1 MVARKLVVWNSSLLL
16 IALLL
21 IWGLFALQLPQENSA
36 IEANSLAWLLI
47 QNYTLPR
54 MTIAILAGV
63 ALGLASL
70 LLQQIVNNPLASDS
84 TLGVG
89 SGAQLLLFI
98 ATLFVPNLL
107 TWGTTIIA
115 FLGALLALVTVF
127 LLAWRQTLSPLL
139 LILAGLVVN
148 LYFGAISATLML
160 FYPEESRGLMIWGAG
175 SLVQESWQDSWQLF
189 GLLLPAILLLAILQR
204 PLAILGLNESNAKS
218 LGVSVQKVRVFGLLL
233 AAYLV
238 AIVVSRVG
246 MLGFIGFIAAA
257 LSRQLGVRSFKMQ
270 MLQTAYLAAMLLL
283 ITDLILQLLLEYYQL
298 NLPTGAV
305 TSLLGTPLLLW
316 LMFRHLPQGRYL
328 QTSQTHAVVRLSQRY
343 YTWLILFAL
352 LLVLILALMVGR
364 SDQGWQINWQQSLL
378 TLRYPRMSYAFVA
391 GVLLALAGVLL
402 QRISFNAMAS
412 PELLGITSGVSFGV
426 LVVIFLFAQANI
438 VDFWIAG
445 VIGALIVLLLL
456 IGLNHHSGM
465 LAERILLT
473 GMSLTALFDAV
484 QRIILASGDFRLQQL
499 LSWTSGSTY
508 YAENSL
514 AILLLLMS
522 GIAVIGALSIA
533 KWLDLLGL
541 QAVMAQSLG
550 LNLNYVRWWLILFSA
565 GLTAIAT
572 LMIGPLSFIGL
583 LAPHFA
589 KFLGFYHARSQL
601 ISSALLGG
609 IVMTLADWLG
619 RQILFPYEIPAGL
632 MATLLGGS
640 YFLFLVRKL

>member
-1 MVARKLVVWNSSLLL
+1 MVKRKFIVWNSCLLL
-16 IALLL
+16 IAILL
-21 IWGLFALQLPQENSA
+21 ILGLFALQLPQQDSA
-36 IEANSLAWLLI
+36 IEVKSLAWLLI

-54 MTIAILAGV
+54 MIMAILAGI

-89 SGAQLLLFI
+89 SGAQFLLFI
-98 ATLFVPNLL
+98 ATLFVPHLL
-107 TWGTTIIA
+107 SWGTTIIA

-175 SLVQESWQDSWQLF
+175 SLVQESWLDSWQLF

-218 LGVSVQKVRVFGLLL
+218 LGVSVQKVRVIGLLL

-257 LSRQLGVRSFKMQ
+257 LSRQLGIRTFKMQ

-305 TSLLGTPLLLW
+305 TSLIGTPLLLW
-316 LMFRHLPQGRYL
+316 LMFKYLPQGRHL
-328 QTSQTHAVVRLSQRY
+328 QTTHSHSDVRLPQRHY
-343 YTWLILFAL
+343 AWIILFAL
-352 LLVLILALMVGR
+352 LLVLILALTVGR
-364 SDQGWQINWQQSLL
+364 SDEGWQVSWQQSLL
-378 TLRYPRMSYAFVA
+378 TLRYPRLSYAFVA

-445 VIGALIVLLLL
+445 VIGALIVLCLL
-456 IGLNHHSGM
+456 IGLNHRSGM

-508 YAENSL
+508 YAESSL
-514 AILLLLMS
+514 AAYLLLVATVA
-522 GIAVIGALSIA
+522 IVAALLIA
-533 KWLDLLGL
+533 KWLDLLSL

-550 LNLNYVRWWLILFSA
+550 LNLTYVRWWLILFSA

-609 IVMTLADWLG
+609 IVMVLADWLG
-619 RQILFPYEIPAGL
+619 RQVLFPYEIPAGL
-632 MATLLGGS
+632 VATLLGGM
-640 YFLFLVRKL
+640 YFLLLVRKL